1 MSHDLKKVV
10 LKPAEV
16 KEVFGIPE
24 GTQANMRWAKKG
36 PRYFKKPGGR
46 GIYYLYSDVLEWIT
60 ANPVLTRDSL
70 PENQR

>member
-1 MSHDLKKVV
+1 MSKDLKRVV

-24 GTQANMRWAKKG
+24 GTLANMRWAKKG

-46 GIYYLYSDVLEWIT
+46 GIFYFLEDVQTWLMS
-60 ANPVLTRDSL
+60 NPVHTGDSTHAH
-70 PENQR
+70 P